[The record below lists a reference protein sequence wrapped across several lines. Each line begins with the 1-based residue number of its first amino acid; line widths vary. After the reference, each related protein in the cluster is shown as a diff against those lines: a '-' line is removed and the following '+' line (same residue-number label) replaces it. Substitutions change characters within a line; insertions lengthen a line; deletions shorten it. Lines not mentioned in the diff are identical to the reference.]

1 MSKEIDERVA
11 ELRLENSNFEQNAK
25 TSIGTLGKLE
35 AALDLSGA
43 AKGFQEINNESKRF
57 DFSPLSNGVETVK
70 AKFSALE
77 VMAVTA
83 LANITNSAVNAGK
96 KLVSSFTIEPIKT
109 GLAEY
114 ETQINAVQTILANTK
129 SKGTTLDNVN
139 SALDELNAYA
149 DKTIYNF
156 TEMTRNIG
164 TFTAAGVELDT
175 SVQAI
180 KGIANLAAVSGSTS
194 QQASTAMYQLSQALS
209 SGTVKLQDWNSVVNA
224 GMGGQVFQDSLKE
237 TARAHGIAIDEMIES
252 EGSFRETLKEGWL
265 SSEILTETLSKFTG
279 DLSKEQLKSMGY
291 TDEQIEGILE
301 LGETANDAATKVKTF
316 TQLMDTLKEAA
327 QSGWTQTWEILVGDF
342 EEAKE
347 LWTTVS
353 DVFGKIIQS
362 SSDARNNMLQGWSDL
377 GGRAA
382 LIESLQNAFK
392 GLVSI
397 VKPIKEAF
405 SEIFPPVTSEQLF
418 KFTEGLRDLT
428 AKFTLS
434 AKHTEQVKTA
444 FKGLF
449 SIIEIAF
456 KATTELAKGFAPV
469 VGFVSQALTKCVSV
483 LGGWIDK
490 LRIAID
496 ESGVFGIISEKLGT
510 AFGKLGEK
518 ISSAMSSISGKF
530 KAKPIVNELD
540 AVSDATSKLGEFFA
554 RVFNADLFS
563 GTSILEEA
571 LNRIRDLFDSIA
583 QKKKEAFE
591 TKSNKKD
598 GFSFEKVLDTLKKIG
613 DHIKAAADKVKEY
626 LSGVGDTFYEAVQSG
641 GLKGVIDVING
652 GLTTAVLLSANHA
665 FTKGLDSISKSLSTS
680 IKSLSDMFK
689 GVKGSFDG
697 IANVLNGVKGCLAA
711 YQKDLN
717 ANVLLKIAGSVA
729 ILTASIALLAMIDAD
744 KLGKAVIA
752 LTGIIADLSA
762 VLIVFNKL
770 GMNIKGATQSI
781 LIMNGLAT
789 SVLILSGALL
799 KLASLSW
806 EGIAKGLTGVFGLM
820 AMVVAA
826 TYALSKIEKKAMR
839 GAANIVIFSVALKQ
853 LASSCSDLAKLSW
866 EELAKGLTGILGLT
880 GIITAA
886 AFALS
891 KIDKRVMS
899 GATNIVIFSSALK
912 ILTSVCIDLANLSWN
927 GLAKGLVGVGVLL
940 AELDVF
946 LNTAKFGGMTLSTAS
961 AIAALA
967 GSLKIMSSVCDVFAQ
982 MDWDEVVRGLTGVAV
997 LLAEVG
1003 VFAAVVGK
1011 TKFSVSSGIALT
1023 ILGGAI
1029 SAIAD
1034 SVSEFA
1040 KLSWEG
1046 VVKGLSGLAVALAAV
1061 VTAVRLMPS
1070 NLITIGAGLTEVSF
1084 ALVLLADAMRIL
1096 GDLSWMAIAKGMVAL
1111 GGAVAVMAVGLLA
1124 MNNTIKGS
1132 VALSTAAG
1140 ALLVIAPVI
1149 SHLSGLSFAKVAT
1162 GLGALAATFI
1172 VLGTAA
1178 KILRPLAGT
1187 MIKVSAAITIFGA
1200 GITLVGTGL
1209 IVAAAGLTAFATSLV
1224 LAAASVGEIISTICI
1239 AIVNSADSIA
1249 DALSAL
1255 IVIVGSSIRNNTTF
1269 IAETLLGLISDTL
1282 DIVKSNV
1289 PQIVDTICDIVLQI
1303 LDSLTQKLPTIV
1315 TSAADCVRVF
1325 IDSLNSALGNGSW
1338 EKLILSITALSSV
1351 FLALAGA
1358 AKLISTIN
1366 IKGAVKG
1373 IAGFTIVVAGL
1384 SVLLAAL
1391 GGLAQ
1396 IPGLDWIIGEG
1407 SRILIGIGY
1416 SLGAL
1421 VGSLVNGLVTNMP
1434 SDLEQFL
1441 TVMTEVGAMIAA
1453 LEPLS
1458 SIISEIDFKGAA
1470 KGMAGV
1476 GIMVGG
1482 LTTLLAALGGLNQI
1496 PGFEWIISEGS
1507 KVLGMLGT
1515 AIGNAVGS
1523 IVQGLTDAVTS
1534 DTMEV
1539 LSDIASV
1546 ASVIGATA
1554 GVGKILSTLKL
1565 DPVAVAK
1572 SGAAVAVLIG
1582 EVAAVLAILGGL
1594 KQIPGF
1600 DWIMSEGSQ
1609 VLAQIGYAIGDFV
1622 GSIVGGLGAGITSG
1636 LPAMGDNLSAFMT
1649 SVQPFLDG
1657 AKNIDDTVM
1666 KGILSLSAAIL
1677 CITAAD
1683 LISGI
1688 TSFLTGGSSIAK
1700 FGEEIAAFGPYIKQF
1715 SDSVAGVNNENVV
1728 AAANAAKALADMADT
1743 VPNEG
1748 GVAAWFAGENSVSKF
1763 GADIASFGKDL
1774 KTFSDNVTGI
1784 NPENIQAA
1792 ANAGKALAEMA
1803 ETIPNEGGVAAWFAG
1818 ENSVSKFGADIESF
1832 GTNLSNFSM
1841 NAQNVNPE
1849 RVIAAANAAKTLAE
1863 MANAIPNTGGMAS
1876 WFAGENSVAAFGT
1889 EIEKFGT
1896 NLSNFSVNASSVD
1909 PERVTA
1915 AANAAKTLAEMANM
1929 VPNEGGMAS
1938 WFAGENNVAKFG
1950 ADIESFGTNL
1960 SNFSNNAKS
1969 VDPPKVTAAAT
1980 AAKSLVEIANSIP
1993 NTGGVAS
2000 WFAGDN
2006 NIAAFGADIESFG
2019 TNMSNFSKNANS
2031 VEPSKV
2037 TAAAEAAK
2045 TLISIANTIPNTGGV
2060 ASWFAGDNNIAAF
2073 GADIESFGTNIS
2085 TFSVNANN
2093 VNPET
2098 VTAAATAAKSL
2109 IEIANMVPDTGGV
2122 VSWFAGDNSLSKFG
2136 SDIASFGTSL
2146 NSFSK
2151 NVTGI
2156 SPDNVTAAAQAGKT
2170 LAELTSTV
2178 PNSGGV
2184 KAWFT
2189 GEQSLSKF
2197 GGQIADFGKHIKS
2210 FSNNVTG
2217 LDVAAVSAASEAG
2230 KTLVGMTNTIPQTVN
2245 VEGFGKGIV
2254 DIAKKISEFTKI
2266 MTGLNVS
2273 GSVSQVNQI
2282 ISMVKNIQN
2291 ANIASLTTLG
2301 NALQSVASEGVSKF
2315 VKAFDD
2321 SATKVKNAIAN
2332 LLNKAIETI
2341 TNTKTDFYNSGKTI
2355 LGKFVDGV
2363 KAQETYAKNT
2373 FSSIVNACL
2382 TILKNKFFEFENTGR
2397 TTMFRFISGVNSQS
2411 SSASSAFAIII
2422 TACLNVIKG
2431 KYIEFEESG
2440 KSTITMFINGIK
2452 NNSSSVSGYFTSGLS
2467 EAVSGIRAYHEQFYG
2482 AGEYL
2487 VDGFVNGIKDNI
2499 YYAKEAAKKMA
2510 QESSKA
2516 AKDALDINSPS
2527 KVFYQ
2532 IGEYS
2537 GMSFVNALDDYGQE
2551 SYKSGKQMANYAKQ
2565 GLATAI
2571 SKISK
2576 IVEDGID
2583 TQPTIRPVLDL
2594 SEVKLGAR
2602 NLDAILSHEQ
2612 AITIGASINSA
2623 NSGNIQNEPNPVAN
2637 GGVTFV
2643 QNNYSPKAL
2652 SRVEIYRQ
2660 TNNQISRMR
2669 GLSRT

>member
-43 AKGFQEINNESKRF
+43 AKGFQEVNKETKRF

-96 KLVSSFTIEPIKT
+96 KLVASFTIEPIKT

-129 SKGTTLDNVN
+129 SKGTTLDDVN

-180 KGIANLAAVSGSTS
+180 KGIANLAAISGSTS

-252 EGSFRETLKEGWL
+252 EGSFRETLQKGWL

-291 TDEQIEGILE
+291 TDEQIKSILE
-301 LGETANDAATKVKTF
+301 LGETANNAATKVKTF

-377 GGRAA
+377 GGRAT

-392 GLVSI
+392 GLVSA

-405 SEIFPPVTSEQLF
+405 LEIFPHVTSEQLF

-434 AKHTEQVKTA
+434 AKHAEQVKTA

-449 SIIEIAF
+449 SIIDIVITAVKSIVSGIVSLLGHLTRLGEGLLKSSASFGEWMSNIRDSVKETNVFAKAVDAIVKVLGTCIDEI
-456 KATTELAKGFAPV
+456 KS
-469 VGFVSQALTKCVSV
+469 FVSAVKQKFDAAGFNSFLDILKAIWGFMGKIAGGVKKVASIISSTLSDVFKIDGLNGLMNLLNGGLFAAFLANLPKFLKNISGAFESLSDIFDGVIGILDGVKESLNAFTQDIKAGTLQKIATSVAILAASLTV
-483 LGGWIDK
+483 LSLID
-490 LRIAID
+490 
-496 ESGVFGIISEKLGT
+496 SEKLGT
-510 AFGKLGEK
+510 ALSGMTLLFVELLGTLSIFNKLNLNLSGVSKTISMMIGMASAILILASALKK
-518 ISSAMSSISGKF
+518 ISSLDWE
-530 KAKPIVNELD
+530 EL
-540 AVSDATSKLGEFFA
+540 AV
-554 RVFNADLFS
+554 
-563 GTSILEEA
+563 
-571 LNRIRDLFDSIA
+571 
-583 QKKKEAFE
+583 
-591 TKSNKKD
+591 
-598 GFSFEKVLDTLKKIG
+598 
-613 DHIKAAADKVKEY
+613 
-626 LSGVGDTFYEAVQSG
+626 
-641 GLKGVIDVING
+641 
-652 GLTTAVLLSANHA
+652 
-665 FTKGLDSISKSLSTS
+665 
-680 IKSLSDMFK
+680 
-689 GVKGSFDG
+689 
-697 IANVLNGVKGCLAA
+697 
-711 YQKDLN
+711 
-717 ANVLLKIAGSVA
+717 
-729 ILTASIALLAMIDAD
+729 
-744 KLGKAVIA
+744 
-752 LTGIIADLSA
+752 
-762 VLIVFNKL
+762 
-770 GMNIKGATQSI
+770 
-781 LIMNGLAT
+781 
-789 SVLILSGALL
+789 
-799 KLASLSW
+799 
-806 EGIAKGLTGVFGLM
+806 GLTGVIGLT
-820 AMVVAA
+820 A
-826 TYALSKIEKKAMR
+826 TIVGASAALSKIEGK
-839 GAANIVIFSVALKQ
+839 
-853 LASSCSDLAKLSW
+853 
-866 EELAKGLTGILGLT
+866 
-880 GIITAA
+880 
-886 AFALS
+886 
-891 KIDKRVMS
+891 VMK
-899 GATNIVIFSSALK
+899 GATSIVIFSSAIK
-912 ILTSVCIDLANLSWN
+912 ILASACTDLAALSWSE
-927 GLAKGLVGVGVLL
+927 LAKGLVGVGGLL
-940 AELDVF
+940 AEIDIF
-946 LNTAKFGGMTLSTAS
+946 LNTAKFDKKASGAAFGIIELSAAIKILAS
-961 AIAALA
+961 AA
-967 GSLKIMSSVCDVFAQ
+967 GNFAG
-982 MDWDEVVRGLTGVAV
+982 MKWEEIGKGLTG
-997 LLAEVG
+997 
-1003 VFAAVVGK
+1003 
-1011 TKFSVSSGIALT
+1011 I
-1023 ILGGAI
+1023 GG
-1029 SAIAD
+1029 
-1034 SVSEFA
+1034 
-1040 KLSWEG
+1040 L
-1046 VVKGLSGLAVALAAV
+1046 
-1061 VTAVRLMPS
+1061 
-1070 NLITIGAGLTEVSF
+1070 LTE
-1084 ALVLLADAMRIL
+1084 LVVFIKLT
-1096 GDLSWMAIAKGMVAL
+1096 SNAKKL
-1111 GGAVAVMAVGLLA
+1111 
-1124 MNNTIKGS
+1124 T
-1132 VALSTAAG
+1132 
-1140 ALLVIAPVI
+1140 
-1149 SHLSGLSFAKVAT
+1149 AT
-1162 GLGALAATFI
+1162 GLGLIELGAAMKIFASACSDFGKMSWMEIAKGLSAMGGALVEITIALKLMPKNVMSLGAGLVEVGAALNIIAVALGNMGGMTWGEIAKGLTSLGGSMGILAIGLNAMKGTLGASAALTVAATALGLLVPELKI
-1172 VLGTAA
+1172 LGSMSIQEVGIALVGLAGGLTVLGIAA
-1178 KILRPLAGT
+1178 KILKPLAGT
-1187 MIKVSAAITIFGA
+1187 MIKISAAVALFGTGCALAGA
-1200 GITLVGTGL
+1200 GILAVSIALTALSASIIV
-1209 IVAAAGLTAFATSLV
+1209 VAASI
-1224 LAAASVGEIISTICI
+1224 GEVITELCNGI
-1239 AIVNSADSIA
+1239 ANSADAISR
-1249 DALSAL
+1249 AL
-1255 IVIVGSSIRNNTTF
+1255 I
-1269 IAETLLGLISDTL
+1269 AL
-1282 DIVKSNV
+1282 VKSACV
-1289 PQIVDTICDIVLQI
+1289 ALEETVPYVTKAVLKLLVDAISSMKEYIPQIVNLIMDVLIQLMDT
-1303 LDSLTQKLPTIV
+1303 LTIRIPELVNKAVEMLGGFMQAV
-1315 TSAADCVRVF
+1315 
-1325 IDSLNSALGNGSW
+1325 NNALGDNGW
-1338 EKLILSITALSSV
+1338 EKLILSITAISGV
-1351 FLALAGA
+1351 FLALAAA
-1358 AKLISTIN
+1358 AKLISTIE

-1373 IAGFTIVVAGL
+1373 IAGFAVVVAGMAA
-1384 SVLLAAL
+1384 LLAAL

-1396 IPGLDWIIGEG
+1396 IPGLDWLIGEG
-1407 SRILIGIGY
+1407 AKILAGIGY
-1416 SLGAL
+1416 ALGAL

-1434 SDLEQFL
+1434 SDLGQFL

-1482 LTTLLAALGGLNQI
+1482 LTALLAALGGLNQI

-1523 IVQGLTDAVTS
+1523 IVQGLTNAVTS
-1534 DTMEV
+1534 DITEV
-1539 LSDIASV
+1539 LGDIASV

-1636 LPAMGDNLSAFMT
+1636 LPEMGDNLSAFMT

-1688 TSFLTGGSSIAK
+1688 ASFLTGGSSIAK

-1832 GTNLSNFSM
+1832 GTNLSNFSV

-1849 RVIAAANAAKTLAE
+1849 KVVAAANAAKTLAE
-1863 MANAIPNTGGMAS
+1863 MANAIPNTGGMAA

-2019 TNMSNFSKNANS
+2019 TNMSNFSKNANA
-2031 VEPSKV
+2031 VEPNKV

-2045 TLISIANTIPNTGGV
+2045 TLIGIANTIPNTGGV

-2085 TFSVNANN
+2085 NFSKNANS
-2093 VNPET
+2093 VEPET

-2109 IEIANMVPDTGGV
+2109 IEIANMVPNTGGV
-2122 VSWFAGDNSLSKFG
+2122 VSWFAGDTSLSKFG
-2136 SDIASFGTSL
+2136 NDIASFGTSL

-2156 SPDNVTAAAQAGKT
+2156 SPENVTAAAQAGKT

-2254 DIAKKISEFTKI
+2254 EIAKKVSEFTKI
-2266 MTGLNVS
+2266 ISGLNVS
-2273 GSVSQVNQI
+2273 GSVYQVDQI
-2282 ISMVKNIQN
+2282 ISMVRNIQN

-2321 SATKVKNAIAN
+2321 SATKVKNAITN

-2355 LGKFVDGV
+2355 LGKFIDGV
-2363 KAQETYAKNT
+2363 KAQETYSKNT
-2373 FSSIVNACL
+2373 FSSIINACL

-2397 TTMFRFISGVNSQS
+2397 TIMLRFISGVSSQ
-2411 SSASSAFAIII
+2411 
-2422 TACLNVIKG
+2422 
-2431 KYIEFEESG
+2431 
-2440 KSTITMFINGIK
+2440 
-2452 NNSSSVSGYFTSGLS
+2452 SSSVSGYFTSGLS
-2467 EAVSGIRAYHEQFYG
+2467 DALSEIRAFHEQFYG

-2487 VDGFVNGIKDNI
+2487 VDGFVDGIKDNI

-2516 AKDALDINSPS
+2516 AKEALDINSPS

-2532 IGEYS
+2532 IGAYS
-2537 GMSFVNALDDYGQE
+2537 GIGFVNALDDYGRA
-2551 SYKSGKQMANYAKQ
+2551 SYKSGEDMANYAKQ

-2571 SKISK
+2571 SKISE

-2583 TQPTIRPVLDL
+2583 AQPTIRPVLDL
-2594 SEVKLGAR
+2594 SEVKLGTR
-2602 NLDAILSHEQ
+2602 NLDALLSHEQ
-2612 AITIGASINSA
+2612 AISIGASINSA
-2623 NSGNIQNEPNPVAN
+2623 NSENIQNEPSSVAN

-2669 GLSRT
+2669 GLART